1 MASDSIL
8 LSEITNYNLR
18 RRLSTL
24 AQQDIEL
31 QAKISIL
38 KKDRQP
44 TSKEIQ
50 EIFEKL
56 NLKHIQKPDTS
67 ESNPDGWKASY
78 QQRVSSSLNKKKL
91 LSLELYCPCC
101 KKLLKGENKIITPAV
116 LEEATDVSISKPF
129 VKIVP
134 SKKEEESD
142 NEE

>member
-8 LSEITNYNLR
+8 ISEITNYHLR

-24 AQQDIEL
+24 VAQDVEL
-31 QAKISIL
+31 ASRISKL
-38 KKDRQP
+38 NLEREP
-44 TSKEIQ
+44 TKEEIK

-67 ESNPDGWKASY
+67 ESTPDGWKASY

-91 LSLELYCPCC
+91 LSLELVCPCC
-101 KKLLKGENKIITPAV
+101 RERLEGPNKIITPAV

-129 VKIVP
+129 VKIVA
-134 SKKEEESD
+134 SKKEESD
-142 NEE
+142 NGE